1 MARTAAAKI
10 PYNALNEPIVALYVR
25 VSTGYQVDKDS
36 LPHQKK
42 ELKNYCKH
50 VLHIPEER
58 IMIFEDAG
66 KSAKNTKRPA
76 FERMMQMVRAGQI
89 SHVLVYK
96 IDRVSRNLVDFS
108 LMYDD
113 FKKNRVVFISL
124 NEQFDTSS
132 AIGEAILKIILVFAE
147 LERKMTSERV
157 MDIMLGR
164 AKNGLWNGAN
174 VPFGYAWDDVLQFPV
189 PHPTEAD
196 IVKFMYDF
204 YEREQSSCKLRDY
217 LNGHDIPTK
226 RGGEWTSK
234 TVADIIRN
242 PMYKGTYR
250 YNYRESARGKIKPK
264 EEWIVLEDVFT
275 PLVSKEQ
282 WENCNKIM
290 DSNAAAR
297 NNMCSQSKKKYYHV
311 FGGLLRCGVCGS
323 NMICDKD
330 RPRENGFFPSIY
342 RCGNRWRK
350 NTCKAKGV
358 TDVVLGPFVF
368 NYIKNMIQ
376 ATNNAASISTP
387 EALEEILLTGPEFE
401 SVAGIDI
408 MGLTAAFDALKA
420 LHGPTATYKPTA
432 LTNDA
437 STATDDARAV
447 LLAQEKERNIKAL
460 ERLKKLYLFDENAM
474 SEREYLETKQ
484 GLEVRNAQIENELAD
499 MRTNQEAATAS
510 IGFVSSAS
518 SFLVAH
524 KMNQGEH
531 IDYKEFAPL
540 LDDKTLKD
548 FVASV
553 VDSIGI
559 IEGKVDS
566 ITFNNGMVHKFIRK
580 EE

>member
-1 MARTAAAKI
+1 MARTAAVKI
-10 PYNALNEPIVALYVR
+10 PYNAFNEPIVALYVR

-50 VLHIPEER
+50 VLHIPDER

-196 IVKFMYDF
+196 IIKFMYDF

-250 YNYRESARGKIKPK
+250 YNYRESARGKIKPR

-368 NYIKNMIQ
+368 NYIKNMVQ

-387 EALEEILLTGPEFE
+387 EALEEILLTGPEFKN
-401 SVAGIDI
+401 VVGIDVV
-408 MGLTAAFDALKA
+408 GLTAAFDALKA

-432 LTNDA
+432 LTNDT

-447 LLAQEKERNIKAL
+447 LLTQEKERNMKAL

-499 MRTNQEAATAS
+499 MRMNQEAATAS

>member
-1 MARTAAAKI
+1 MARTAAVKI
-10 PYNALNEPIVALYVR
+10 PYNTLNEPIVALYVR

-196 IVKFMYDF
+196 IIKFMYDF

-387 EALEEILLTGPEFE
+387 EALEEILLTGPEFKN
-401 SVAGIDI
+401 VVGIDVV
-408 MGLTAAFDALKA
+408 GLTAAFDALKA

-432 LTNDA
+432 LTNDT

-499 MRTNQEAATAS
+499 MRMNQEAATAS

>member
-1 MARTAAAKI
+1 MARTAAVKI
-10 PYNALNEPIVALYVR
+10 PYNTLNEPIVALYVR

-368 NYIKNMIQ
+368 NYIKNMVQ

-387 EALEEILLTGPEFE
+387 EALEEILLTGPEFKN
-401 SVAGIDI
+401 VVGIDVV
-408 MGLTAAFDALKA
+408 GLTAAFDALKA

-447 LLAQEKERNIKAL
+447 LLTQEKERNIKAL

-499 MRTNQEAATAS
+499 MRMNQEAATAS

>member
-1 MARTAAAKI
+1 MARTAAVKI

-368 NYIKNMIQ
+368 NYIKNMVQ

-387 EALEEILLTGPEFE
+387 EALEEILLTGPEFKN
-401 SVAGIDI
+401 VLGIDVV
-408 MGLTAAFDALKA
+408 GLTAAFDALKA

-432 LTNDA
+432 LTNDT

-447 LLAQEKERNIKAL
+447 LLTQEKERNIKAL

-499 MRTNQEAATAS
+499 MRMNQEAATAS

-559 IEGKVDS
+559 IGGKVDS

>member
-10 PYNALNEPIVALYVR
+10 PYNTLNEPIVALYVR

-196 IVKFMYDF
+196 IIKFMYDF

-387 EALEEILLTGPEFE
+387 EALEEILLTGPEFKN
-401 SVAGIDI
+401 VVGIDVV
-408 MGLTAAFDALKA
+408 GLTAAFDALKA

-432 LTNDA
+432 LTNDT

-499 MRTNQEAATAS
+499 MRMNQEAATAS

>member
-196 IVKFMYDF
+196 IIKFMYDF

-387 EALEEILLTGPEFE
+387 EALEEILLTGPEFKN
-401 SVAGIDI
+401 VVGIDVV
-408 MGLTAAFDALKA
+408 GLTAAFDALKA

-432 LTNDA
+432 LTNDT

-447 LLAQEKERNIKAL
+447 LLTQEKERNIKAL

-499 MRTNQEAATAS
+499 MRMNQEAATAS

>member
-196 IVKFMYDF
+196 IIKFMYDF

-387 EALEEILLTGPEFE
+387 EALEEILLTGPEFKN
-401 SVAGIDI
+401 VVGIDVA
-408 MGLTAAFDALKA
+408 GLTAAFDALKA

-432 LTNDA
+432 LTNDT

-447 LLAQEKERNIKAL
+447 LLTQEKERNIKAL

-499 MRTNQEAATAS
+499 MRMNQEAATAS

>member
-1 MARTAAAKI
+1 MARTAATKI

-196 IVKFMYDF
+196 IIKFMYDF

-250 YNYRESARGKIKPK
+250 YNYRESARGKIKPR

-330 RPRENGFFPSIY
+330 RSRENGFFPSIY

-368 NYIKNMIQ
+368 NYIKNMVQ

-387 EALEEILLTGPEFE
+387 EALEEILLTGPEFKN
-401 SVAGIDI
+401 VVGIDVV
-408 MGLTAAFDALKA
+408 GLTAAFDALKA

-432 LTNDA
+432 LTNDT

-447 LLAQEKERNIKAL
+447 LLTQEKERNIKAL

-499 MRTNQEAATAS
+499 MRMNQEAATAS

-548 FVASV
+548 FVASL

>member
-1 MARTAAAKI
+1 MSRTAAAKI
-10 PYNALNEPIVALYVR
+10 PYNTLNEPIVALYVR

-196 IVKFMYDF
+196 IIKFMYDF
-204 YEREQSSCKLRDY
+204 YEREQSSCRLRDY

-368 NYIKNMIQ
+368 NYIKNMVQ

-401 SVAGIDI
+401 NVVGIDVV
-408 MGLTAAFDALKA
+408 GLTAAFDALKA

-432 LTNDA
+432 LTNDT

-447 LLAQEKERNIKAL
+447 LLTQEKERNIKAL

-499 MRTNQEAATAS
+499 MRMNQEAATAS

>member
-1 MARTAAAKI
+1 
-10 PYNALNEPIVALYVR
+10 
-25 VSTGYQVDKDS
+25 
-36 LPHQKK
+36 
-42 ELKNYCKH
+42 
-50 VLHIPEER
+50 
-58 IMIFEDAG
+58 
-66 KSAKNTKRPA
+66 
-76 FERMMQMVRAGQI
+76 
-89 SHVLVYK
+89 
-96 IDRVSRNLVDFS
+96 
-108 LMYDD
+108 
-113 FKKNRVVFISL
+113 
-124 NEQFDTSS
+124 
-132 AIGEAILKIILVFAE
+132 
-147 LERKMTSERV
+147 MT
-157 MDIMLGR
+157 
-164 AKNGLWNGAN
+164 
-174 VPFGYAWDDVLQFPV
+174 
-189 PHPTEAD
+189 HPTEAD
-196 IVKFMYDF
+196 IIKFMYDF

-368 NYIKNMIQ
+368 NYIKNMVQ

-387 EALEEILLTGPEFE
+387 EALEEILLTGPEFKN
-401 SVAGIDI
+401 VVGIDVV
-408 MGLTAAFDALKA
+408 GLTAAFDALKA

-432 LTNDA
+432 LTNDT

-447 LLAQEKERNIKAL
+447 LLTQEKERNIKAL

-499 MRTNQEAATAS
+499 MRMNQEAATAS

>member
-1 MARTAAAKI
+1 MARTATAKVS
-10 PYNALNEPIVALYVR
+10 NNTLDEPIVALYVR

-50 VLHIPEER
+50 VLHIQEER

-174 VPFGYAWDDVLQFPV
+174 VPFGYAWDELRQFPV

-217 LNGHDIPTK
+217 LNSHDIPTK

-282 WENCNKIM
+282 WENCNKTM
-290 DSNAAAR
+290 DANAAAR

-368 NYIKNMIQ
+368 NYIKNVVQ
-376 ATNNAASISTP
+376 ATNNAASIDTP

-401 SVAGIDI
+401 SVAGIDVI
-408 MGLTAAFDALKA
+408 GLTAAFDALKA

-432 LTNDA
+432 LTNDT
-437 STATDDARAV
+437 STAADDTQA
-447 LLAQEKERNIKAL
+447 LLLTQEKEKNIKAL

-484 GLEVRNAQIENELAD
+484 SLEVRNAQIENELAD
-499 MRTNQEAATAS
+499 MRMNQEAATAS
-510 IGFVSSAS
+510 MGFVSSAS

-580 EE
+580 E

>member
-1 MARTAAAKI
+1 MARTAAVKI
-10 PYNALNEPIVALYVR
+10 PYNTLNEPIVALYVR

-368 NYIKNMIQ
+368 NYIKNMVQ

-387 EALEEILLTGPEFE
+387 EALEEILLTGPEFKN
-401 SVAGIDI
+401 VVGIDVV
-408 MGLTAAFDALKA
+408 GLTAAFDALKA

-447 LLAQEKERNIKAL
+447 LLTQEKERNIKAL

-474 SEREYLETKQ
+474 SERDYLETKQ

-499 MRTNQEAATAS
+499 MRMNQEAATAS

>member
-1 MARTAAAKI
+1 
-10 PYNALNEPIVALYVR
+10 
-25 VSTGYQVDKDS
+25 
-36 LPHQKK
+36 
-42 ELKNYCKH
+42 
-50 VLHIPEER
+50 
-58 IMIFEDAG
+58 
-66 KSAKNTKRPA
+66 
-76 FERMMQMVRAGQI
+76 
-89 SHVLVYK
+89 
-96 IDRVSRNLVDFS
+96 
-108 LMYDD
+108 
-113 FKKNRVVFISL
+113 
-124 NEQFDTSS
+124 
-132 AIGEAILKIILVFAE
+132 
-147 LERKMTSERV
+147 
-157 MDIMLGR
+157 
-164 AKNGLWNGAN
+164 
-174 VPFGYAWDDVLQFPV
+174 
-189 PHPTEAD
+189 
-196 IVKFMYDF
+196 
-204 YEREQSSCKLRDY
+204 
-217 LNGHDIPTK
+217 
-226 RGGEWTSK
+226 
-234 TVADIIRN
+234 
-242 PMYKGTYR
+242 MYKGTYR

-275 PLVSKEQ
+275 SLVSKEQ

-330 RPRENGFFPSIY
+330 RPRGNGFFPSIY
-342 RCGNRWRK
+342 RCGNHWRK

-368 NYIKNMIQ
+368 NYIKNMVQ

-387 EALEEILLTGPEFE
+387 EALEEILLTGPEFKN
-401 SVAGIDI
+401 VVGIDVV
-408 MGLTAAFDALKA
+408 GLTAAFDALKA

-432 LTNDA
+432 LTNDT

-447 LLAQEKERNIKAL
+447 LLTQEKERNIKAL

-499 MRTNQEAATAS
+499 MRMNQEAATAS

>member
-1 MARTAAAKI
+1 MARTAAVKI
-10 PYNALNEPIVALYVR
+10 PYNTLNEPIVALYVR

-174 VPFGYAWDDVLQFPV
+174 VPFGYAWDDLLQFPV

-196 IVKFMYDF
+196 IIKFMYDF
-204 YEREQSSCKLRDY
+204 YEMEQSSCKLRDY

-368 NYIKNMIQ
+368 NYIKNMVQ

-387 EALEEILLTGPEFE
+387 EALEEILLTGPEFKN
-401 SVAGIDI
+401 VVGIDVV
-408 MGLTAAFDALKA
+408 GLTAAFDALKA

-432 LTNDA
+432 LTNDT

-447 LLAQEKERNIKAL
+447 LLTQEKERNIKAL

-499 MRTNQEAATAS
+499 MRMNQEAATAS